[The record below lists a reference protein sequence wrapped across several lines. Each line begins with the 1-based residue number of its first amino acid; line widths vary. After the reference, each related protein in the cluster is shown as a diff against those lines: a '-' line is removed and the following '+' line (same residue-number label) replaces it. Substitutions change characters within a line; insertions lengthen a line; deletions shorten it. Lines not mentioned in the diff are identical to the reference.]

1 MFNRGVDELLQ
12 SLPTLGDLDA
22 DDVRRI
28 LTRAWLEA
36 VDRRDLGG
44 DGISNEPFVRNLRRL
59 ATALEVHAILAPD
72 VDVAA
77 TRACAFVAAE
87 ALQVANEIASI
98 EGPGSTPWLF
108 GSSERFEQV
117 EAGLL
122 YLIAGYDANA
132 GVLARTLDD
141 SDVDADDDAD
151 GTFAGWALS
160 AITDLLL
167 LRAPEDRPT
176 PEPPTDDLPLPQR
189 ARRAIL
195 QRLGDAVANHL
206 RWLTLTD
213 PGENP
218 GPALLRELIEQ
229 LEVRSDGTPEAAPHA
244 DLHHLALL
252 LAAACDGTADRAL
265 RRVPPPDNDGARFL
279 DYQRRRAATRPLLWP
294 AAADYAAAA
303 LPGPKAHA
311 IVSVPT
317 GAGKSAVAELAVA
330 QAVRDGWVLYLA
342 PTNALVGQIR
352 RQLYEVIG
360 RLEGVTVREFLGGSE
375 YTDLAGEALGDITD
389 RQVLAMTPEKCSLA
403 LRQSP
408 EAFDRLALCI
418 VDEAHTLGQ
427 RDARAVIAE
436 LVVSEVL
443 HRAPTARVLMTSAL
457 LRNPEAL
464 RDWLAEATGIRAV
477 VIDRPWRPTRTLRAI
492 AGFDQEQADEAAT
505 AAQEELECLPAHR
518 KKATFQAP
526 LALLAGLQGAWRTND
541 PADYSLVR
549 TTITAPLIWH
559 RSQGAILEGYRNP
572 AVRSLVQALGERE
585 HRVLA
590 FLPRSKHDSF
600 ALARDIE
607 GFADDESADLGDEIE
622 ALLRLADAELG
633 APSALRRALHK
644 RVGVHTGAMLR
655 EEQRASE
662 LAFEREMAWALFAT
676 GTLAQGLNLPATAV
690 VIGGTE
696 IGWDSEATPAE
707 KAQRARAQLL
717 NAIGRAGRANTA
729 ARSMAIVVPSR
740 ALGFNPQTNATETVA
755 EADFLRE
762 EDASTAVASQ
772 LDGLIE
778 KALDGTLDMSTM
790 SAPEQTAFA
799 FLSFAAGGGDAE
811 GVLSRSWAVQR
822 AGAAARADE
831 VASALG
837 RLGQRFLED
846 ADAPEWVAVAAHRA
860 GLALPEAAALYH
872 GLRRRLIER
881 AQPHSIGQWTAAMI
895 MVLRGTPLPTL
906 ERMLPVAP
914 FKSTAIA
921 DAWSHDPDQRDSG
934 WAALAPTLHAW
945 LSGGSLLAVAAAA
958 HGMDVGTN
966 AGRGP
971 RDPLPRIL
979 RVVND
984 GFGFGLAMIAGAL
997 GAIVAAGQEAEG
1009 DEPWGLQADAARAL
1023 SLLPLAIRLGAGS
1036 PASIAWMR
1044 AGARPRAVA
1053 HLLSRRVETPADLD
1067 DDALRE
1073 WARQRLREIA
1083 DFTLDVADSLEER
1096 RLIAAML
1103 IARTVA

>member
-12 SLPTLGDLDA
+12 SLPALGDLDA
-22 DDVRRI
+22 DGVRRI

-44 DGISNEPFVRNLRRL
+44 DGISDEPFARDLRRL

-72 VDVAA
+72 IDVAT

-87 ALQVANEIASI
+87 ALQVANEISAV
-98 EGPGSTPWLF
+98 EEQGSTRWLF

-117 EAGLL
+117 ESGLL

-132 GVLARTLDD
+132 GVLARALE
-141 SDVDADDDAD
+141 DADIEDDAD
-151 GTFAGWALS
+151 GVLAGWALS

-167 LRAPEDRPT
+167 LRAPGDRPA
-176 PEPPTDDLPLPQR
+176 PESLTDDLPMPRR
-189 ARRAIL
+189 ARRAVL
-195 QRLGDAVANHL
+195 QRLGEAITYHL
-206 RWLTLTD
+206 RWLTLAN

-218 GPALLRELIEQ
+218 APAELRELIEQ
-229 LEVRSDGTPEAAPHA
+229 LERRRDGTPEAAPHA

-252 LAAACDGTADRAL
+252 VAAACDGTGDRAL
-265 RRVPPPDNDGARFL
+265 RRVPAPENDGARFL
-279 DYQRRRAATRPLLWP
+279 AYQRRRAATRPLLWP

-303 LPGPKAHA
+303 LPGPQAHA

-360 RLEGVTVREFLGGSE
+360 RLDGVTVREFLGGSE
-375 YTDLAGEALGDITD
+375 YTDLAGEALGDIGD

-408 EAFDRLALCI
+408 EAFERLALCI

-457 LRNPEAL
+457 LSNPGAL
-464 RDWLAEATGIRAV
+464 RDWLAEATGTRAV

-492 AGFDQEQADEAAT
+492 AGFDQEQADAAAG
-505 AAQEELECLPAHR
+505 AAQEELDRLPAHR

-541 PADYSLVR
+541 PADYSLMR
-549 TTITAPLIWH
+549 TTITAPLAWH
-559 RSQGAILEGYRNP
+559 RTRGAILEGYRNP
-572 AVRSLVQALGERE
+572 AVRSLVQALGERG
-585 HRVLA
+585 HRILA

-600 ALARDIE
+600 SLARDID
-607 GFADDESADLGDEIE
+607 GFAAEESADLGEDVE
-622 ALLRLADAELG
+622 ALLRLADAEFG
-633 APSALRRALHK
+633 ASTALRDALHK

-662 LAFEREMAWALFAT
+662 LAFEREIAWALFAT
-676 GTLAQGLNLPATAV
+676 GTLAQGLNLPATVV

-696 IGWDSEATPAE
+696 IGYDSEATPAE

-717 NAIGRAGRANTA
+717 NAIGRAGRANVA
-729 ARSMAIVVPSR
+729 ARSMAVVVPNR

-762 EDASTAVASQ
+762 EDASTEVVSQ

-778 KALDGTLDMSTM
+778 KALDGTLTMGTM
-790 SAPEQTAFA
+790 SASEQTAFA
-799 FLSFAAGGGDAE
+799 FLSFAAGAGDAE
-811 GVLSRSWAVQR
+811 GVLSRSWAAQR
-822 AGAAARADE
+822 ARAAARADE
-831 VASALG
+831 VATALG
-837 RLGQRFLED
+837 LLGRRFLES
-846 ADAPEWVAVAAHRA
+846 ANAPEWVALAAHRS
-860 GLALPEAAALYH
+860 GLALPEAAALYE
-872 GLRRRLIER
+872 GLRQQLIDHP
-881 AQPHSIGQWTAAMI
+881 QPQDIGQWATTLIA
-895 MVLRGTPLPTL
+895 VLRTLDQPRL
-906 ERMLPVAP
+906 ERVLPLTP
-914 FKSTAIA
+914 YKSTLLA
-921 DAWSHDPDQRDSG
+921 DAWSFDAAELETG
-934 WAALAPTLHAW
+934 WIAFEATLCAW
-945 LSGGSLLAVAAAA
+945 LAGRSLLAVATEAE
-958 HGMDVGTN
+958 GEGVGDN
-966 AGRGP
+966 ARRGQ

-984 GFGFGLAMIAGAL
+984 GFGFGLAMVAGAL
-997 GAIVAAGQEAEG
+997 GAIVAGGQEAEG
-1009 DEPWGLQADAARAL
+1009 DDPWRLSADAARAL
-1023 SLLPLAIRLGAGS
+1023 ALLPLAVRLGAGS
-1036 PASIAWMR
+1036 PAAIAWMR
-1044 AGARPRAVA
+1044 AGARPRVVA
-1053 HLLSRRVETPADLD
+1053 HLLSCRIDAPDLD

-1073 WARQRLREIA
+1073 WARQRLDERG
-1083 DFTLDVADSLEER
+1083 DFTLDVADSPEER
-1096 RLIAAML
+1096 RLITAML
-1103 IARTVA
+1103 IARTVS